1 MVEMGF
7 YQRRQNERGAE
18 MKGISGEIQKLFIS
32 QYIDLAISNLYFI
45 SNPNH
50 ANKFR
55 SGIYL
60 STAML
65 EIKRKRDQNLFLYR
79 QQ

>member
-1 MVEMGF
+1 MLEKLNSRDGMTIMWI
-7 YQRRQNERGAE
+7 YHTRQNERGAE

-32 QYIDLAISNLYFI
+32 QYIDLAISNLCFI

-55 SGIYL
+55 SSIY
-60 STAML
+60 
-65 EIKRKRDQNLFLYR
+65 
-79 QQ
+79 